1 MIVMDS
7 DFTKKNENKYGC
19 NLCDLY
25 TSKKTDYHRHL
36 STVKH
41 KNVVND
47 SKMVVNDSD
56 FTKKNE
62 NMNTSSLSRFEIY
75 VNF

>member
-7 DFTKKNENKYGC
+7 DFTKKNENKYCC
-19 NLCDLY
+19 NLCDFY

-47 SKMVVNDSD
+47 SK
-56 FTKKNE
+56 
-62 NMNTSSLSRFEIY
+62 
-75 VNF
+75 